1 MNGIRT
7 NAAAVMLGV
16 SPNTLRSWERR
27 YGFPRPRRSAGGHRQ
42 YALSEIESLRA
53 TLAETHNVSSAIA
66 LARQRGE
73 GPSSGSR
80 LAAAFAA
87 FDEDKANVLLEESLA
102 LRSVERTIEEVLLQ
116 AVTAHAAEHA
126 ATTAGQGATT
136 AGQGATTRGNGAT
149 GSGNGDNGVTRGE
162 PCGATPEYEFGW
174 RYATAWMSA
183 LKRLAPPATRAAGVL
198 VLDASLPL
206 ELDALYAQAL
216 ELFVRRAGV
225 RALLLSSS
233 ITPTRLARA
242 LPALDPKAVVLAG
255 RGISLDALGRL
266 VYSVRVVAR
275 DAGIFDFRG
284 AVPDT
289 GASTV
294 RRLGQTP
301 LTARDALLSQ
311 LEEPSSARSLPVS
324 AHTAR

>member
-27 YGFPRPRRSAGGHRQ
+27 YGFPRPRRSPGGHRQ

-80 LAAAFAA
+80 LASAFAS
-87 FDEDKANVLLEESLA
+87 FDEDKANGLLEESLA
-102 LRSVERTIEEVLLQ
+102 LRSVERTIEEVLLEG
-116 AVTAHAAEHA
+116 VSAHAHE
-126 ATTAGQGATT
+126 GA
-136 AGQGATTRGNGAT
+136 
-149 GSGNGDNGVTRGE
+149 S
-162 PCGATPEYEFGW
+162 TPEYEFSW
-174 RYATAWMSA
+174 RYATGWMSA
-183 LKRLAPPATRAAGVL
+183 LKRLAPPAHRATGVL
-198 VLDASLPL
+198 VLDASAPL
-206 ELDALYAQAL
+206 ELDCLYAQAL
-216 ELFVRRAGV
+216 ELMLRRAGV
-225 RALLLSSS
+225 RTLSLSTA
-233 ITPTRLARA
+233 IPPTRLARA
-242 LPALDPKAVVLAG
+242 LPALGPRAVVLAG

-266 VYSVRVVAR
+266 VYSVRSVVHQATIY
-275 DAGIFDFRG
+275 DYRG

-294 RRLGQTP
+294 RRLGPSPTA
-301 LTARDALLSQ
+301 ARDLLLGG
-311 LEEPSSARSLPVS
+311 LEEDAARRSASTVTSLP
-324 AHTAR
+324 AIKAR

>member
-1 MNGIRT
+1 MSGIRT

-27 YGFPRPRRSAGGHRQ
+27 YGFPRPRRSPGGHRQ

-80 LAAAFAA
+80 LAAAFAD
-87 FDEDKANVLLEESLA
+87 FDEDKANGLLEESLA
-102 LRSVERTIEEVLLQ
+102 LRSVERTIEEVLLEGV
-116 AVTAHAAEHA
+116 ASHAD
-126 ATTAGQGATT
+126 QGA
-136 AGQGATTRGNGAT
+136 
-149 GSGNGDNGVTRGE
+149 S
-162 PCGATPEYEFGW
+162 TPEYEFGW
-174 RYATAWMSA
+174 RYATGWLSA
-183 LKRLAPPATRAAGVL
+183 LKRLAPPATRSTGAL
-198 VLDASLPL
+198 VLDASSPL

-216 ELFVRRAGV
+216 ELMLRRAGI
-225 RALLLSSS
+225 RTLSLSTA
-233 ITPTRLARA
+233 ITPTRLVRA
-242 LPALDPKAVVLAG
+242 LPALDPGAVVLAG
-255 RGISLDALGRL
+255 RSISLDALGRL
-266 VYSVRVVAR
+266 VYSVRSVAHH
-275 DAGIFDFRG
+275 AVIFDYRG

-301 LTARDALLSQ
+301 LAARDLLISAL
-311 LEEPSSARSLPVS
+311 EAHHGRRSATPAAPLPAITV
-324 AHTAR
+324 R

>member
-27 YGFPRPRRSAGGHRQ
+27 YGFPRPRRTPGGHRQ
-42 YALSEIESLRA
+42 YALNEIESLRA

-87 FDEDKANVLLEESLA
+87 FDEDKADGLLEESLA
-102 LRSVERTIEEVLLQ
+102 LRSVERTIEEVLLE
-116 AVTAHAAEHA
+116 AVAAHADEA
-126 ATTAGQGATT
+126 AS
-136 AGQGATTRGNGAT
+136 
-149 GSGNGDNGVTRGE
+149 GS
-162 PCGATPEYEFGW
+162 TPEYEFGW
-174 RYATAWMSA
+174 RYATAWLSA
-183 LKRLAPPATRAAGVL
+183 LKRLSPPATHSAGVL
-198 VLDASLPL
+198 VLDASAPL
-206 ELDALYAQAL
+206 ELDALCAQSL
-216 ELFVRRAGV
+216 ELMLRRAGV
-225 RALLLSSS
+225 RTLSLSTAIS
-233 ITPTRLARA
+233 PSRLARA
-242 LPALDPKAVVLAG
+242 LPALAPRAVVLAG
-255 RGISLDALGRL
+255 RGITLDALGRL
-266 VYSVRVVAR
+266 VYSVRSVAHR
-275 DAGIFDFRG
+275 AEVFDFRG

-301 LTARDALLSQ
+301 LNARDLLLGRLEQPGPSRSVNAGAPTAGDLGTLTARPRMRGRPAAS
-311 LEEPSSARSLPVS
+311 
-324 AHTAR
+324 